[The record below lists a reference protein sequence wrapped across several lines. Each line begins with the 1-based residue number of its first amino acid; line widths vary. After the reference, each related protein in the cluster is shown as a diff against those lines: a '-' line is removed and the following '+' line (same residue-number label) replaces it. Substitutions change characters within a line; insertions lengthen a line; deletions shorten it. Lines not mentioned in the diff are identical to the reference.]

1 MMALRRREARAWA
14 ARVLMAATLLA
25 SSVSAAQDAPAGL
38 RINEIQFIGSHNSY
52 KKAQPWFWATLLR
65 WLAPETAA
73 ALAYEH
79 EPLTAQL
86 DRGLRVLELDAFYDP
101 ERGTFPVGHV
111 QLIDMESHCS
121 PLRTCLEQLRAWS
134 DAHPRHLP
142 LWIMFNAKDEPIPRL
157 PDPVRF
163 DGPAFEA
170 FDAVLEDVLGD
181 RMIRPET
188 VLGRRWP
195 SLEAARGKVLFL
207 LDESGRKRALYDTG
221 AARPMFMSLPETDPR
236 AAILVIND
244 PLAEGE
250 RIRRLVAAGY
260 MVRTR
265 ADADT
270 VEARQGATA
279 RREAALASGAQAV
292 STDYYRPAAA
302 FGQDYVVRLPSVG
315 RCNPVAT
322 TRVCQ
327 LTESGGR
334 VGP

>member
-1 MMALRRREARAWA
+1 MRGRDVAPGRWGMLVVVCA
-14 ARVLMAATLLA
+14 MLLA
-25 SSVSAAQDAPAGL
+25 SLARGAQEAPGDL
-38 RINEIQFIGSHNSY
+38 RMNQIQFIGSHNSY
-52 KKAQPWFWATLLR
+52 KKAQPWVWATLLR

-79 EPLTAQL
+79 EPLAAQL

-101 ERGTFPVGHV
+101 ESGTFPIGHV
-111 QLIDMESHCS
+111 QLIDMASHCS
-121 PLRTCLEQLRAWS
+121 PLRTCLEQIRAWS

-142 LWIMFNAKDEPIPRL
+142 LWIMFNAKDEAIPRL

-163 DGPAFEA
+163 DGPAFDA
-170 FDAVLEDVLGD
+170 FDAVLEAVLGD
-181 RMIRPET
+181 RMIRPEAVT
-188 VLGRRWP
+188 GRRWP

-207 LDESGRKRALYDTG
+207 LDEGGRKRALYDTG

-244 PLAEGE
+244 PLAEGD

-292 STDYYRPAAA
+292 STDYYRPAAE

-322 TRVCQ
+322 AQVCQ
-327 LTESGGR
+327 LAE
-334 VGP
+334 